1 MIENSSANVELLK
14 NKTREI
20 TGGAYLLSIAKIV
33 NRIQQIGTGALLIVN
48 NCILGLIWR
57 IDSIYLFDL
66 HSKDENGNL
75 SSTGTSVLLDFDI
88 LHSL

>member
-1 MIENSSANVELLK
+1 MIENSSANVELLG

-20 TGGAYLLSIAKIV
+20 TGGACFLSIAKIV

-75 SSTGTSVLLDFDI
+75 SSPGTSVLLDFDI

>member
-57 IDSIYLFDL
+57 TDSIYLFDL

>member
-1 MIENSSANVELLK
+1 MIENSSANVELLE

>member
-1 MIENSSANVELLK
+1 MIENSSANVELLE

-66 HSKDENGNL
+66 HSKEENGNL